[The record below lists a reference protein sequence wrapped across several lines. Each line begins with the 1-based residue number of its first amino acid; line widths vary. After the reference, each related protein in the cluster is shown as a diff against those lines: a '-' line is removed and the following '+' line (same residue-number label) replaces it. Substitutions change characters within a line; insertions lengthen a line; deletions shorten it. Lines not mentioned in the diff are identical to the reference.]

1 MKPGLPGQP
10 VTQAL
15 VDQALALAPD
25 TMPTDVRTLALQC
38 ILDTFGV
45 MLAARDEPLVRL
57 LAEAAREEGGRQ
69 QSTVLCDGLRA
80 SVAQAALCN
89 GTLAHALDYDD
100 VNLNINGHPSA
111 VFLPALLALGESI
124 DASGRDLLVA
134 FVAGYELACRAGSL
148 VQPDHYARGFHSTAT
163 VGAFGAAMACA
174 HLLGLD
180 ASRSGHAMGIAGT
193 RASGLKAMFGTD
205 CKAYHAGL
213 AAEDGVRAALL
224 AQRGM
229 SSRTDVLEC
238 RQGFAAALSTD
249 FHPER
254 ALVADRWF
262 IRDNLFKYHAACY
275 GTHSTIECASRLRA
289 AHGLDPQA
297 IERIVIRVEKVND
310 GTCNIARPES
320 SHEAKFS
327 LRFTAALALCGGD
340 TGALDSYG
348 SAQLADHRIRRLME
362 CTDVELVDGCPTMFT
377 QVAVTSPAGEVS
389 TEHDSGVPLSDLGL
403 QGRKLDAKFASLAGR
418 VLGSGRA
425 AELSTAIGSI
435 EDVRVR
441 DLVALCAPAD

>member
-1 MKPGLPGQP
+1 MKPGMSVPP

-15 VDQALALAPD
+15 VDRAHALTRQSLPA
-25 TMPTDVRTLALQC
+25 DVRTLAVQC
-38 ILDTFGV
+38 ILDTLGV
-45 MLAARDEPLVRL
+45 MLAAREEPLVRL
-57 LAEAAREEGGRQ
+57 LARSVQEEGGRPQ
-69 QSTVLCDGLRA
+69 ATVLCDGQRVPA
-80 SVAQAALCN
+80 AQAALCN

-111 VFLPALLALGESI
+111 VFLPALLALGEST
-124 DASGRDLLVA
+124 DASGEDLLLA

-148 VQPDHYARGFHSTAT
+148 VQPDHYARGFHSTST
-163 VGAFGAAMACA
+163 VGALGAAMACA
-174 HLLGLD
+174 RLLGLD
-180 ASRSGHAMGIAGT
+180 AARCGHALGIAAT

-224 AQRGM
+224 ARHGM
-229 SSRTDVLEC
+229 SSRPDVLEC

-249 FHPER
+249 FFPER
-254 ALVADRWF
+254 ALVEDRWF

-275 GTHSTIECASRLRA
+275 GTHSTIECAARLRA
-289 AHGLDPQA
+289 EHAIDPLA

-310 GTCNIARPES
+310 STCNIARPES

-348 SAQLADHRIRRLME
+348 SVQLADPAIRRLIE
-362 CTDVELVDGCPTMFT
+362 RTEVELVDGCPTMFT
-377 QVAVTSPAGEVS
+377 RVAVTSASGEVS
-389 TEHDSGVPLSDLGL
+389 TEHDSGVPLADLAL
-403 QGRKLDAKFASLAGR
+403 QGRKLDVKFASLANR
-418 VLGSGRA
+418 VLGTRRA
-425 AELSTAIGSI
+425 AELSSAVFSI
-435 EDVRVR
+435 EDIRVR
-441 DLVALCAPAD
+441 DLVALCGPAG

>member
-1 MKPGLPGQP
+1 MASVIRASRSVQ
-10 VTQAL
+10 
-15 VDQALALAPD
+15 
-25 TMPTDVRTLALQC
+25 
-38 ILDTFGV
+38 
-45 MLAARDEPLVRL
+45 
-57 LAEAAREEGGRQ
+57 EEGGRPQ
-69 QSTVLCDGLRA
+69 ATVLCDGLRA
-80 SVAQAALCN
+80 CAAQAALCN

-111 VFLPALLALGESI
+111 VFLPALLALGEST
-124 DASGRDLLVA
+124 DASGADLLVA

-174 HLLGLD
+174 RLLGLD
-180 ASRSGHAMGIAGT
+180 ADRCGHALGIAGT

-224 AQRGM
+224 AAHGM
-229 SSRTDVLEC
+229 SSRLDVLEC

-254 ALVADRWF
+254 ALVEDRWF

-275 GTHSTIECASRLRA
+275 GTHSTIECAARLRA
-289 AHGLDPQA
+289 GHALDPQA
-297 IERIVIRVEKVND
+297 IERIVIQVEKVND
-310 GTCNIARPES
+310 GTCNIARPTS

-340 TGALDSYG
+340 TGALDSYA
-348 SAQLADHRIRRLME
+348 STQLSDPMMRRLIE
-362 CTDVELVDGCPTMFT
+362 RTDVELVEGCPAMFT
-377 QVAVTSPAGEVS
+377 RVAVTSAAGEVS
-389 TEHDSGVPLSDLGL
+389 TEHDSGVPLPDLDL
-403 QGRKLDAKFASLAGR
+403 QGRKLDAKFTALAGR
-418 VLGSGRA
+418 VLGNARA
-425 AELSTAIGSI
+425 AELAAAIRSI
-435 EDVRVR
+435 EDIRVR
-441 DLVALCAPAD
+441 DLVALCAASN